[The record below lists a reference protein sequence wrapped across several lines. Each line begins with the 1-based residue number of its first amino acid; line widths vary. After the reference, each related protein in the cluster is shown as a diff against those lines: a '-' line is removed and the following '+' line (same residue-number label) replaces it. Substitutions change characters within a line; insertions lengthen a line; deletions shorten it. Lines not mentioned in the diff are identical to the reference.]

1 MIQKIILGLINL
13 VLGSMVLL
21 SYHNGVNSLKAA
33 GKDPNI
39 LWGGVPAILQPMI
52 VVFMFLGAL
61 GYFFFTYNFLF
72 NVSTDQLF
80 FKRFSYWSLHLLY
93 LLVFI
98 PSMLWIGQ
106 TIKYIDT
113 GTMVDWALVVTM
125 LLTVAM
131 ASIFLFLFT
140 IDLRV
145 EKNTFMYLASVI
157 GAAVFTF
164 HTLFLDGLIWIS
176 FFHKTN

>member
-1 MIQKIILGLINL
+1 MKSLKHYFQTILYKPCNCKNYLTSSCFFFFIFSTALTINL
-13 VLGSMVLL
+13 
-21 SYHNGVNSLKAA
+21 GVNVLI
-33 GKDPNI
+33 GFT
-39 LWGGVPAILQPMI
+39 

-80 FKRFSYWSLHLLY
+80 FKRFSYWSLHILY

-113 GTMVDWALVVTM
+113 GSMADWVLVVTM

>member
-1 MIQKIILGLINL
+1 MK
-13 VLGSMVLL
+13 LL
-21 SYHNGVNSLKAA
+21 FENWRNYLNEGMKQAADLPDGVQVRIEDK
-33 GKDPNI
+33 
-39 LWGGVPAILQPMI
+39 GGGDI
-52 VVFMFLGAL
+52 VFMFVGAL

-72 NVSTDQLF
+72 NVSTEQLF

-106 TIKYIDT
+106 IIKYIDT
-113 GTMVDWALVVTM
+113 GSMVDWVLVVTM

-145 EKNTFMYLASVI
+145 EKNTFIYLASVI
-157 GAAVFTF
+157 GAAVFAF
-164 HTLFLDGLIWIS
+164 HTLFLDGLIWIT
-176 FFHKTN
+176 FFHKTT

>member
-1 MIQKIILGLINL
+1 MSKKINIAIDGYSSCGKSTIA
-13 VLGSMVLL
+13 
-21 SYHNGVNSLKAA
+21 KAIA
-33 GKDPNI
+33 KKYS
-39 LWGGVPAILQPMI
+39 
-52 VVFMFLGAL
+52 F
-61 GYFFFTYNFLF
+61 
-72 NVSTDQLF
+72 
-80 FKRFSYWSLHLLY
+80 R
-93 LLVFI
+93 
-98 PSMLWIGQ
+98 
-106 TIKYIDT
+106 YIDT
-113 GTMVDWALVVTM
+113 GAMVDWVLVITM

-164 HTLFLDGLIWIS
+164 NTLFLDGLIWIS